1 MPQHGEAMQRHMG
14 FLRDKGG
21 LSSKRSRIEDDI
33 EGGKPAGMFAGAA
46 INSVQEPGLGYV
58 LNVTWSRVHKPGGPR
73 AGASRLMPQHG
84 ETTWRHMGF
93 LRDKGRLS
101 SKRNRIEEDIEG
113 GKPVGMFA
121 GDAIDSVQEPGLG
134 YVLNVTWSRVHKPGG
149 PRAGPPG
156 LCRNMGKPRGGT
168 WGS

>member
-1 MPQHGEAMQRHMG
+1 MG

-93 LRDKGRLS
+93 LKDKGRLS
-101 SKRNRIEEDIEG
+101 SKRNRI
-113 GKPVGMFA
+113 
-121 GDAIDSVQEPGLG
+121 
-134 YVLNVTWSRVHKPGG
+134 
-149 PRAGPPG
+149 
-156 LCRNMGKPRGGT
+156 
-168 WGS
+168 